1 MKTVEL
7 FTDNKNVKG
16 NILDVCKTLNGNIII
31 KYSILGMDDD
41 FYYASIIN
49 NNGIWEEENIDIDIN
64 KYKVIKDDYFKEV
77 FIKYQMGDKVKL
89 NKIPEIHINLNSSSN
104 IETVLDENVYVMF
117 NGDEIVAFNFF
128 EKQYGY
134 FSFLRK
140 ALSNVDKIIIKSVID
155 SLDIDRFAIYKNVRK
170 RIDSNVVIKYE
181 KNGNVYKS
189 FANYNIISYNVL
201 CVKVDNM
208 ELLEACKGL
217 DDGYPLNI
225 IPGELKIHS
234 KVYDREIFGEDEIE
248 EPIRAFIIG
257 LSGNLDIQVG
267 DYKYNV
273 ERY

>member
-16 NILDVCKTLNGNIII
+16 NVLDVFKTLNGNIII
-31 KYSILGMDDD
+31 KYSILGVDDE

-49 NNGIWEEENIDIDIN
+49 NNGIWEEDNLNIDIN

-77 FIKYQMGDKVKL
+77 FIKYQLGDKVKL
-89 NKIPEIHINLNSSSN
+89 NKIPDIHVNLNSSSN
-104 IETVLDENVYVMF
+104 IESVLEENVYVMF
-117 NGDEIVAFNFF
+117 NGDEMVAFNFF

-140 ALSNVDKIIIKSVID
+140 AISNVDKIIIKSVID
-155 SLDIDRFAIYKNVRK
+155 SLESERFTEYKNVRK
-170 RIDSNVVIKYE
+170 RIDSNLVLKYE
-181 KNGNVYKS
+181 KNGSIYKS
-189 FANYNIISYNVL
+189 FANFNIISYNVL
-201 CVKVDNM
+201 CVRVDNM
-208 ELLEACKGL
+208 ELFEACKRL

-225 IPGELKIHS
+225 IPGELKIS
-234 KVYDREIFGEDEIE
+234 DKVHDREVFGEEEIE

-257 LSGNLDIQVG
+257 LSGNLDLQVG
-267 DYKYNV
+267 NYKYNV